1 MYVCIIVITSLEWT
15 FSNREADTSI
25 DSRELRPF
33 TTLDSRLLD
42 CLLRAITLSK
52 IVCYSRREI

>member
-1 MYVCIIVITSLEWT
+1 MCYTYVCMYVCMYVCIIVITSLKWT

-33 TTLDSRLLD
+33 ATLDS
-42 CLLRAITLSK
+42 
-52 IVCYSRREI
+52 